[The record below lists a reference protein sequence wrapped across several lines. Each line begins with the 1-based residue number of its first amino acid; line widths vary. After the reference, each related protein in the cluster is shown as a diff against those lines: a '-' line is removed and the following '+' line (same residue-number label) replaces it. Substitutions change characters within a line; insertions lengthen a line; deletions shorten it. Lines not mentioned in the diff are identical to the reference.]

1 MDKLRKIL
9 NGEVV
14 RYIIF
19 GLLTTAVNF
28 IVYFTVTAVFG
39 DHTYLAANVAAWV
52 VAVAFAYVTNKLF
65 VFDSKSWDK
74 SVVVRELGAFVSA
87 RVFSLL
93 VEEAGLYV
101 MIGLWRFDRFVI
113 DLAVMQIGGGTIVKL
128 FMQFVVIVMN
138 YVFSKLVIFR
148 KKQG

>member
-1 MDKLRKIL
+1 MS
-9 NGEVV
+9 GEVV

-74 SVVVRELGAFVSA
+74 SAVVRELGAFVSA

-101 MIGLWRFDRFVI
+101 MIGIWRFDRFVI

>member
-1 MDKLRKIL
+1 L

>member
-1 MDKLRKIL
+1 MS
-9 NGEVV
+9 GEVV

-28 IVYFTVTAVFG
+28 IVYLTVTAVFG

-101 MIGLWRFDRFVI
+101 MIGIWRFDRFVI

>member
-1 MDKLRKIL
+1 MS
-9 NGEVV
+9 GEVV

-101 MIGLWRFDRFVI
+101 MIGIWRFDRFVI

>member
-1 MDKLRKIL
+1 LEKIKKIL
-9 NGEVV
+9 GGEVV
-14 RYIIF
+14 KYIIF

-65 VFDSKSWDK
+65 VFDSKSWK
-74 SVVVRELGAFVSA
+74 KEVIARELGAFVSA

-93 VEEAGLYV
+93 VEEAGLYL
-101 MIGLWRFDRFVI
+101 MI
-113 DLAVMQIGGGTIVKL
+113 DLMKFEAWSVDIVVMSLSGGTIAKL
-128 FMQFVVIVMN
+128 LMQFVVIVMN

>member
-93 VEEAGLYV
+93 VEETGLYV

>member
-1 MDKLRKIL
+1 M

-65 VFDSKSWDK
+65 VFDSKSWDR
-74 SVVVRELGAFVSA
+74 SVVVRELGTFVSA

-101 MIGLWRFDRFVI
+101 MIGLWRFDRFII
-113 DLAVMQIGGGTIVKL
+113 DLAVVQLSGATVVKL

-138 YVFSKLVIFR
+138 YVFSKLVIFK

>member
-9 NGEVV
+9 DGEVA

-28 IVYFTVTAVFG
+28 IVYFAVTAVFG
-39 DHTYLAANVAAWV
+39 EHTYLAANVAAWV

-65 VFDSKSWDK
+65 VFESKSWK
-74 SVVVRELGAFVSA
+74 RGVIFRELGAFVSA

-101 MIGLWRFDRFVI
+101 MIGLWRFDRFFI
-113 DLAVMQIGGGTIVKL
+113 DLAIMRIGGGTLVKL

-138 YVFSKLVIFR
+138 YVFSKLVIF
-148 KKQG
+148 KNKQG

>member
-1 MDKLRKIL
+1 M

>member
-1 MDKLRKIL
+1 MS
-9 NGEVV
+9 GEVV

-101 MIGLWRFDRFVI
+101 MIGIWRFDRFVI
-113 DLAVMQIGGGTIVKL
+113 ELAVMQIGGGTIVKL